1 MAFDQSR
8 IAQLTAQLMDSLDAQ
23 YGEECEF
30 GDLVILT
37 EVLGPHG
44 SHVITH
50 SDQNRKHVTLGLLTV
65 AERALLAD

>member
-8 IAQLTAQLMDSLDAQ
+8 IAQLTAQLMDNLDAQ
-23 YGEECEF
+23 YGGDCEF

-37 EVLGPHG
+37 EVIGPHG

-50 SDQNRKHVTLGLLTV
+50 SDQSRKHVTLGLLTV
-65 AERALLAD
+65 AERSLMED

>member
-30 GDLVILT
+30 GDLVIVT
-37 EVLGPHG
+37 EVLGSHG

-50 SDQNRKHVTLGLLTV
+50 SDQARKHATLGLLEM
-65 AERALLAD
+65 AERSLLTD